1 MCPDQEILSLYFDGE
16 LPSPWKEKMD
26 SHLVSCKKCQSRL
39 LQYRKLRGVLEEDRF
54 EVSEELQNRVWDKV
68 TSGVPAGMPA
78 GIPGEKPAGLDNL
91 TRTRK
96 RRHVF
101 WNRTVSLPFPAAAAA
116 AAAFIIV
123 AFLVIQGIGVSSGT
137 TQAPGIAAGIS
148 TDVQG
153 IIPVS
158 DMNSVLQYLS
168 AEDMADYVII
178 RLPETRSFSSSGE
191 PTLLRSADYSRRT
204 STR

>member
-26 SHLVSCKKCQSRL
+26 IHLVSCKKCQSRL

-68 TSGVPAGMPA
+68 TSGISD
-78 GIPGEKPAGLDNL
+78 GIPGENPAGLDNL

-123 AFLVIQGIGVSSGT
+123 AFLVIQGMGVSSGT

-148 TDVQG
+148 TDVQD

-168 AEDMADYVII
+168 AENMADYVII

-191 PTLLRSADYSRRT
+191 PTLLRSADYSRR
-204 STR
+204 SSNR